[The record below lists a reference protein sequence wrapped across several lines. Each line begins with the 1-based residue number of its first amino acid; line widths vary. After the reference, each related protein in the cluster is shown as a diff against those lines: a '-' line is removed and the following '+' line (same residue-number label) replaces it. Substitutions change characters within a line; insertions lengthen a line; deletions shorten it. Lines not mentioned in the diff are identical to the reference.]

1 MESSRNKF
9 DDMECT
15 NVIIRNTSMGNLN
28 KDDIIS
34 NRHIG
39 SDKGNVIKEVKEIY
53 EDDNNIIRK
62 RKFKNSKTLVEA

>member
-1 MESSRNKF
+1 
-9 DDMECT
+9 MECT